1 MCILPDYVAKCLLS
15 YPDHQVQEAWQATI
29 AMAHVASYYPH
40 GNYPKYSYNYPTYC
54 EHTVTM

>member
-1 MCILPDYVAKCLLS
+1 MKKLQIFLQVHI
-15 YPDHQVQEAWQATI
+15 DHQVQEAWQATI